1 MSKAVY
7 LSERGDDK
15 NDGLSLEKTVL
26 TGKRAVGSLSR
37 KRRVAF
43 TSTGTP
49 LVRRMNAEL
58 EAGNMIDVTPPQK
71 K

>member
-26 TGKRAVGSLSR
+26 TGKRAVGRLRSAPFLLGNQ
-37 KRRVAF
+37 F
-43 TSTGTP
+43 F
-49 LVRRMNAEL
+49 AEL
-58 EAGNMIDVTPPQK
+58 D
-71 K
+71 